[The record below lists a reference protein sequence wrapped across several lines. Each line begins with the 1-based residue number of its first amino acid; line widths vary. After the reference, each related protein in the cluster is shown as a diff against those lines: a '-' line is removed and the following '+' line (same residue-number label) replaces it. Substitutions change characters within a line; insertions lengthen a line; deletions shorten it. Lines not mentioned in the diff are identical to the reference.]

1 MRRLCGWRF
10 PRPRSAVIRAR
21 SLTTDYALRI
31 APVDPLVAAQAA
43 REAFVEKIAAGDFNW
58 FANTVD
64 WDGDGIANPYD
75 WTPTVN
81 ADGVTINLTM
91 GLTGEAGTKAN
102 PWPIYNVWQ
111 LQAIDGVS
119 VSEDGTASD
128 GFMLFGVTRLGAHY
142 RLALDIDATPTKKW
156 D

>member
-1 MRRLCGWRF
+1 MRSCSQRRRTGDDEFAATLRLEI
-10 PRPRSAVIRAR
+10 SAPAIGDDPAR

-31 APVDPLVAAQAA
+31 APVDPLVVA
-43 REAFVEKIAAGDFNW
+43 RKARDEFVEKIAEGDFNW

-81 ADGVTINLTM
+81 ADGVTITLT
-91 GLTGEAGTKAN
+91 LDLIGEGGTESN

-119 VSEDGTASD
+119 VSDAGRRRWT
-128 GFMLFGVTRLGAHY
+128 GA
-142 RLALDIDATPTKKW
+142 
-156 D
+156 

>member
-1 MRRLCGWRF
+1 MRLEI
-10 PRPRSAVIRAR
+10 SAPAIDGDPAR

-31 APVDPLVAAQAA
+31 APVDPLVAAQKA
-43 REAFVEKIAAGDFNW
+43 RAAFVEKIAAGDFNW

-81 ADGVTINLTM
+81 ADGVTINLTL
-91 GLTGEAGTKAN
+91 GLTGEGGTESN
-102 PWPIYNVWQ
+102 PWPIYNIWQ

-119 VSEDGTASD
+119 VSVD
-128 GFMLFGVTRLGAHY
+128 GVTERG
-142 RLALDIDATPTKKW
+142 LDAFRR
-156 D
+156 